1 MNPNFII
8 NPAEVKTWTLDI
20 LKYMKEHP
28 EQEFFAYELG
38 EIFDILPIDACK
50 RLSKLR
56 RWGMVKLV
64 SRRRPHTYT
73 ITPWGIKFLHD
84 KEKKENPL

>member
-1 MNPNFII
+1 MRNNFI
-8 NPAEVKTWTLDI
+8 NPEEVKTWTLDI
-20 LKYMKEHP
+20 LKYMKDHP

-38 EIFDILPIDACK
+38 EIFDLLPDAACK

-64 SRRRPHTYT
+64 SRKRPYTYA
-73 ITPWGIKFLHD
+73 ITPWGIKFLND
-84 KEKKENPL
+84 KKEEETHDR